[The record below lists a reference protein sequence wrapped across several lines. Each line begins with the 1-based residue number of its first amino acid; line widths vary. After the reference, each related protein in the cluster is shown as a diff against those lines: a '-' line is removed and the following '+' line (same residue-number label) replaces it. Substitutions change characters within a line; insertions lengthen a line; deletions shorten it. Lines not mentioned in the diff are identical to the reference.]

1 MIKVRSLFPILTSH
15 PELVYL
21 DSANTT
27 LKSDLL
33 LKALAKY
40 YHHHLTN
47 VGRSGTDWSTWVT
60 KQYQLAHQD
69 AGELVGAK
77 SDNIIFTYSSTYAI
91 NMVRYGIQH
100 TLHPGDI
107 ILLTLHEHNSNL
119 LPWLALAKQ
128 TGTQVKY
135 MEELPL
141 SDLSR
146 VKLFSYSLVS
156 NLTGEVYDYH
166 NLTTQIRKQGGLV
179 LVDATQAV
187 PHLDVNIDQLNCNI
201 LVYSAHKVYGMTG
214 LGVLY
219 IADDQI
225 QSLTPMV
232 YGSQTF
238 SHIDRSDY
246 ELLSSAE
253 RFEPGTPNIEGALG
267 LRVGLQLLKAFRH
280 QEEALGEYFLDQLR
294 QHQLD
299 RFLIGSTDPTT
310 RHVPI
315 FSLAHPTVHPHD
327 IAMLLESQQII
338 VRAGKSCADIPA
350 QHLGEARGV
359 IRASLGIYNTQQDID
374 RFITGY
380 KQAINQLGG

>member
-1 MIKVRSLFPILTSH
+1 MTKVRSLFPILTSH

-33 LKALAKY
+33 LKALVKY

-60 KQYQLAHQD
+60 RQYQLAHQD
-69 AGELVGAK
+69 AGELIGAK
-77 SDNIIFTYSSTYAI
+77 SDNIVFTYSSTYAI
-91 NMVRYGIQH
+91 NMVRHGIQH

-146 VKLFSYSLVS
+146 VKLFSYSLAS

-179 LVDATQAV
+179 LVDATQAA
-187 PHLDVNIDQLNCNI
+187 PHLDVSVDRLNCDF

-219 IADDQI
+219 ITDDQI
-225 QSLTPMV
+225 QSLIPMV

-238 SHIDRSDY
+238 SHINRSDY

-267 LRVGLQLLKAFRH
+267 LRVGLQLLKAFRR

-299 RFLIGSTDPTT
+299 RFLIGPDDPDT

-380 KQAINQLGG
+380 KQAINRLGG

>member
-60 KQYQLAHQD
+60 RQYQLAHQD
-69 AGELVGAK
+69 AGELIGAK
-77 SDNIIFTYSSTYAI
+77 SDNIVFTYSSTYAI
-91 NMVRYGIQH
+91 NMVRHGIQH
-100 TLHPGDI
+100 TLRPGDI

-128 TGTQVKY
+128 TGARVKY

-141 SDLSR
+141 SNLSR

-156 NLTGEVYDYH
+156 NLTGEIYDYH

-179 LVDATQAV
+179 LVDATQAA
-187 PHLDVNIDQLNCNI
+187 PHLDVSIDRLNCDF

-219 IADDQI
+219 ITDDQI
-225 QSLTPMV
+225 QSLIPMV

-267 LRVGLQLLKAFRH
+267 LRVGLQLLRAFRH
-280 QEEALGEYFLDQLR
+280 REKALGEYFLDQLR
-294 QHQLD
+294 QHRLD
-299 RFLIGSTDPTT
+299 RFLISPTDPAI

-380 KQAINQLGG
+380 KQAINRLGD

>member
-1 MIKVRSLFPILTSH
+1 MIKVRSLFPILTSY

-60 KQYQLAHQD
+60 RQYQLAHQD
-69 AGELVGAK
+69 AGELIGVK
-77 SDNIIFTYSSTYAI
+77 SDNIVFTYSSTYAI
-91 NMVRYGIQH
+91 NMVRHGIQH
-100 TLHPGDI
+100 TIHPGDI

-187 PHLDVNIDQLNCNI
+187 PHLDVSVDRLNCDF

-225 QSLTPMV
+225 QSLAPMV

-238 SHIDRSDY
+238 SHIDRSNYD
-246 ELLSSAE
+246 LLSSAG

-280 QEEALGEYFLDQLR
+280 QEEVLGEYFLDQLR

-299 RFLIGSTDPTT
+299 QFLIGSTDPAT
-310 RHVPI
+310 RRVPI

-374 RFITGY
+374 RFIAGY

>member
-60 KQYQLAHQD
+60 RQYQLAHQD
-69 AGELVGAK
+69 AGELIGVK
-77 SDNIIFTYSSTYAI
+77 NDNIVFTYSSTYAI
-91 NMVRYGIQH
+91 NMVRHGIQH
-100 TLHPGDI
+100 NLHPGDI

-128 TGTQVKY
+128 TGARVKY

-156 NLTGEVYDYH
+156 NLTGEAYDYH

-187 PHLDVNIDQLNCNI
+187 PHLDVSVDRLNCDF

-225 QSLTPMV
+225 QSLIPMV

-294 QHQLD
+294 QHRLD
-299 RFLIGSTDPTT
+299 RFLIGPANPDT
-310 RHVPI
+310 RRIPI

-359 IRASLGIYNTQQDID
+359 IRASLGIYNTRQDID

-380 KQAINQLGG
+380 KQALNRLGG

>member
-33 LKALAKY
+33 LKALVKY

-60 KQYQLAHQD
+60 RQYQLAHQD
-69 AGELVGAK
+69 AGGLIGAK
-77 SDNIIFTYSSTYAI
+77 SDNIVFTYSSTYAI
-91 NMVRYGIQH
+91 NMVRHGIQH

-128 TGTQVKY
+128 TGARVKY

-179 LVDATQAV
+179 LVDATQTV
-187 PHLDVNIDQLNCNI
+187 PHLDVSVDRLNCNF

-225 QSLTPMV
+225 QSLVPMV

-238 SHIDRSDY
+238 SHINRSDY

-280 QEEALGEYFLDQLR
+280 QEEALGEYFLSQLR

-299 RFLIGSTDPTT
+299 QFLISPTDRAT

>member
-60 KQYQLAHQD
+60 RQYQLAHQD
-69 AGELVGAK
+69 AGELIGAK
-77 SDNIIFTYSSTYAI
+77 SDNIVFTYSSTYAI
-91 NMVRYGIQH
+91 NMVRHDIQR
-100 TLHPGDI
+100 TIHPGDI

-128 TGTQVKY
+128 TGARVKY

-146 VKLFSYSLVS
+146 VKLFSYSLAS

-187 PHLDVNIDQLNCNI
+187 PHLDVNIDQLNCDF

-380 KQAINQLGG
+380 KQVINRLGG

>member
-1 MIKVRSLFPILTSH
+1 MTKVRSLFPILTSH

-60 KQYQLAHQD
+60 RQYQLAHQD
-69 AGELVGAK
+69 AGELIGAK
-77 SDNIIFTYSSTYAI
+77 SDNIVFTYSSTYAI
-91 NMVRYGIQH
+91 NMVRHGIQH
-100 TLHPGDI
+100 TLYPGDI

-128 TGTQVKY
+128 TGARVKY

-156 NLTGEVYDYH
+156 NLTGEIYDYH

-187 PHLDVNIDQLNCNI
+187 PHLDVSIDQLNCDF

-225 QSLTPMV
+225 QSLIPMV

-238 SHIDRSDY
+238 SRIDRFDY
-246 ELLSSAE
+246 ELLSSVE

-267 LRVGLQLLKAFRH
+267 LRVGLQLLKAFRR

-294 QHQLD
+294 QHRLD
-299 RFLIGSTDPTT
+299 RFLISPTDPTT

>member
-21 DSANTT
+21 DNANTT

-60 KQYQLAHQD
+60 RQYQLAHQD
-69 AGELVGAK
+69 AGELIGAK
-77 SDNIIFTYSSTYAI
+77 SDNIVFTYSSTYAI
-91 NMVRYGIQH
+91 NMVGHGIQH

-128 TGTQVKY
+128 TGAQVKY

-187 PHLDVNIDQLNCNI
+187 PHLDVSVDRLNCNF

-225 QSLTPMV
+225 QSLVPMV

-238 SHIDRSDY
+238 SHINRSDY

-267 LRVGLQLLKAFRH
+267 LRVGLQLLKAFRR

-299 RFLIGSTDPTT
+299 RFLIGPDDPDT

-359 IRASLGIYNTQQDID
+359 IRASLGIYNTQQDIN

-380 KQAINQLGG
+380 KQAINRLGG

>member
-47 VGRSGTDWSTWVT
+47 VGRSSTDWSTWVT
-60 KQYQLAHQD
+60 RQYQLAHQD
-69 AGELVGAK
+69 AGELIGVK
-77 SDNIIFTYSSTYAI
+77 SDNIVFTYSSTYAI
-91 NMVRYGIQH
+91 NMVRHGIQH
-100 TLHPGDI
+100 ALHPGDI

-128 TGTQVKY
+128 TGAQVKY

-146 VKLFSYSLVS
+146 VKLFSYSLAS
-156 NLTGEVYDYH
+156 NLTGEIYDYH

-187 PHLDVNIDQLNCNI
+187 PHLDVSVDRLNCDF

-225 QSLTPMV
+225 QSLIPMV

-238 SHIDRSDY
+238 SRIDRSDY

-267 LRVGLQLLKAFRH
+267 LRVGLQLLKAFRR

-299 RFLIGSTDPTT
+299 RFLIGPTDPTT

-380 KQAINQLGG
+380 KQALNRLGG

>member
-60 KQYQLAHQD
+60 RQYQLAHQD
-69 AGELVGAK
+69 AGGLIGAK
-77 SDNIIFTYSSTYAI
+77 SDNIVFTYSSTYAI
-91 NMVRYGIQH
+91 NMVRHGIQH

-128 TGTQVKY
+128 TGARVKY

-146 VKLFSYSLVS
+146 VKLFSYSLAS

-166 NLTTQIRKQGGLV
+166 NLTTQIREQGGLV

-187 PHLDVNIDQLNCNI
+187 PHLDVSIDQLNCDF

-225 QSLTPMV
+225 QSLVPMV

-238 SHIDRSDY
+238 SRIDRSDY

-267 LRVGLQLLKAFRH
+267 LRVGLQLLKAFRR

-294 QHQLD
+294 QHRLD
-299 RFLIGSTDPTT
+299 RFLIGPANPDT

-380 KQAINQLGG
+380 KQAINRLGG

>member
-47 VGRSGTDWSTWVT
+47 IGRSGTDWSTWVT
-60 KQYQLAHQD
+60 RQYQLAHQD
-69 AGELVGAK
+69 AGELIGVK
-77 SDNIIFTYSSTYAI
+77 NDNIVFTYSSTYAI
-91 NMVRYGIQH
+91 NMVRHGIQH
-100 TLHPGDI
+100 NLHPGDI

-128 TGTQVKY
+128 TSAQVKY

-146 VKLFSYSLVS
+146 VKLFSYSLAS
-156 NLTGEVYDYH
+156 NLTGEIYDYH

-187 PHLDVNIDQLNCNI
+187 PHLDVSVDRLNCDF

-219 IADDQI
+219 IADGQI
-225 QSLTPMV
+225 QSLIPMV

-246 ELLSSAE
+246 ELLSSAG

-294 QHQLD
+294 QHRLD

-310 RHVPI
+310 RRIPI
-315 FSLAHPTVHPHD
+315 LSLAHPTVHPHD

-374 RFITGY
+374 RFITSY
-380 KQAINQLGG
+380 KQAINRLGG

>member
-21 DSANTT
+21 DNANTT

-60 KQYQLAHQD
+60 RQYQLAHQD
-69 AGELVGAK
+69 AGELIGAK
-77 SDNIIFTYSSTYAI
+77 SDNIVFTYSSTYAI
-91 NMVRYGIQH
+91 NMVGHGIQH

-128 TGTQVKY
+128 TGAQVKY

-187 PHLDVNIDQLNCNI
+187 PHLDVSVDRLNCNF
-201 LVYSAHKVYGMTG
+201 LVYSAHKVYGITG

-225 QSLTPMV
+225 QSLVPMV

-238 SHIDRSDY
+238 SHINRSDY

-267 LRVGLQLLKAFRH
+267 LRVGLQLLKAFRR

-299 RFLIGSTDPTT
+299 RFLIGPDDPDT

-380 KQAINQLGG
+380 KQAINQLGD

>member
-1 MIKVRSLFPILTSH
+1 MTKVRSLFPILTSH

-60 KQYQLAHQD
+60 RQYQLAHQD
-69 AGELVGAK
+69 AGELIGVK
-77 SDNIIFTYSSTYAI
+77 SDNIVFTYSSTYAI
-91 NMVRYGIQH
+91 NMVRHGIQH
-100 TLHPGDI
+100 TIHPGDI

-128 TGTQVKY
+128 TGAQVKY

-187 PHLDVNIDQLNCNI
+187 PHLDVSVDQLNCDF

-219 IADDQI
+219 IADGQI
-225 QSLTPMV
+225 QSLIPMV

-238 SHIDRSDY
+238 SHINRSDY

-299 RFLIGSTDPTT
+299 QFLIGSTDPTT

>member
-60 KQYQLAHQD
+60 RQYQLAHQD
-69 AGELVGAK
+69 AGELIGAK
-77 SDNIIFTYSSTYAI
+77 SDNIVFTYSSTYAI
-91 NMVRYGIQH
+91 NMVRYGIQY

-187 PHLDVNIDQLNCNI
+187 PHLDVSVDRLNCNF

-238 SHIDRSDY
+238 SRIDRSDY

-280 QEEALGEYFLDQLR
+280 QEEALGEYFLSQLR

-299 RFLIGSTDPTT
+299 QFLISPTDPAT

-380 KQAINQLGG
+380 KQAINRLGG

>member
-15 PELVYL
+15 PELAYL

-60 KQYQLAHQD
+60 RQYQLAHQD
-69 AGELVGAK
+69 AGELIGVK
-77 SDNIIFTYSSTYAI
+77 SDNIVFTYSSTYAI

-100 TLHPGDI
+100 ALHPGDI

-128 TGTQVKY
+128 TGARVKY

-141 SDLSR
+141 SDISR

-187 PHLDVNIDQLNCNI
+187 PHLDVSVDQLNCDF

-219 IADDQI
+219 IADGQI
-225 QSLTPMV
+225 QSLIPMV

-238 SHIDRSDY
+238 SHIDRSNY

-280 QEEALGEYFLDQLR
+280 REKALGEYFLDQLR
-294 QHQLD
+294 QSRLD
-299 RFLIGSTDPTT
+299 RFLIGPTDPTT

-359 IRASLGIYNTQQDID
+359 IRASLGVYNTQQDID

-380 KQAINQLGG
+380 KQAINRLGG

>member
-1 MIKVRSLFPILTSH
+1 MTKVRSLFPILTSH

-60 KQYQLAHQD
+60 RQYQLAHQD
-69 AGELVGAK
+69 AGELIGAK
-77 SDNIIFTYSSTYAI
+77 SDNIVFTYSSTYAI
-91 NMVRYGIQH
+91 NMVRHGIQH

-128 TGTQVKY
+128 TGAQVKY

-146 VKLFSYSLVS
+146 VKLFSYSLAS

-187 PHLDVNIDQLNCNI
+187 PHLDVSVDRLNCDF

-225 QSLTPMV
+225 QSLIPMV

-238 SHIDRSDY
+238 SHIDRSNY

-267 LRVGLQLLKAFRH
+267 LRVGLQLLKAFRR
-280 QEEALGEYFLDQLR
+280 QEEALSEYFLDQLR

-299 RFLIGSTDPTT
+299 RFLIGPDDLDT

-380 KQAINQLGG
+380 KQAINRLGD

>member
-1 MIKVRSLFPILTSH
+1 MTKVRSLFPILTGH

-47 VGRSGTDWSTWVT
+47 VGRSGTDWSTWAT
-60 KQYQLAHQD
+60 RQYQLAHKD
-69 AGELVGAK
+69 AGELIGAK
-77 SDNIIFTYSSTYAI
+77 SDNIVFTYSSTYAI
-91 NMVRYGIQH
+91 NMMRHGIQH

-128 TGTQVKY
+128 TGARVKY

-146 VKLFSYSLVS
+146 VKLFSYSLAS

-187 PHLDVNIDQLNCNI
+187 PHLDVSVDQLNCDF

-219 IADDQI
+219 IADNQI

-238 SHIDRSDY
+238 SRIDRSDY

-267 LRVGLQLLKAFRH
+267 LRVGLQLLKAFRR

-310 RHVPI
+310 RRIPI
-315 FSLAHPTVHPHD
+315 LSLAHPTVHPHD

-380 KQAINQLGG
+380 KQAINRLGG

>member
-60 KQYQLAHQD
+60 RQYQLAHQD
-69 AGELVGAK
+69 AGELIRVK
-77 SDNIIFTYSSTYAI
+77 SDNIVFTYSSTYAI

-128 TGTQVKY
+128 TGARVKY

-156 NLTGEVYDYH
+156 NLTGEIYDYH

-187 PHLDVNIDQLNCNI
+187 PHLDVSVDRLNCDF

-219 IADDQI
+219 IADGQI
-225 QSLTPMV
+225 QSLIPMV

-238 SHIDRSDY
+238 SHIDRSNY

-299 RFLIGSTDPTT
+299 RFLISPANPDT

-380 KQAINQLGG
+380 KQAINRLGG

>member
-1 MIKVRSLFPILTSH
+1 MTKVRSLFPILTGH

-33 LKALAKY
+33 LKALAQY

-47 VGRSGTDWSTWVT
+47 VGRSSTDWSTWVT
-60 KQYQLAHQD
+60 RQYQLAHQD
-69 AGELVGAK
+69 AGELIGAK
-77 SDNIIFTYSSTYAI
+77 SDNIVFTYSSTYAI
-91 NMVRYGIQH
+91 NMVRHGIQH
-100 TLHPGDI
+100 TLHPGDV

-128 TGTQVKY
+128 TGARVKY

-146 VKLFSYSLVS
+146 VKLFSYSLAS
-156 NLTGEVYDYH
+156 NLTGEIYDYH
-166 NLTTQIRKQGGLV
+166 NLTTQIRKQGGLI

-187 PHLDVNIDQLNCNI
+187 PHLDVSIDRLNCDF

-219 IADDQI
+219 IADDQL
-225 QSLTPMV
+225 QSLIPMV

-238 SHIDRSDY
+238 SYIDRSDY
-246 ELLSSAE
+246 ELLSSTE

-280 QEEALGEYFLDQLR
+280 REEALGEYFLDQLR
-294 QHQLD
+294 RHRLD
-299 RFLIGSTDPTT
+299 RFLIGSTDPAT

-380 KQAINQLGG
+380 KQAINRLGG

>member
-1 MIKVRSLFPILTSH
+1 MTKVRSLFPILTSH

-60 KQYQLAHQD
+60 RQYQLAHQD
-69 AGELVGAK
+69 AGELIGAK
-77 SDNIIFTYSSTYAI
+77 SDNIVFTYSSTYAI
-91 NMVRYGIQH
+91 NMVRHGIQH
-100 TLHPGDI
+100 TLHPDDI

-128 TGTQVKY
+128 TGARVKY

-146 VKLFSYSLVS
+146 VKLFSYSLAS

-187 PHLDVNIDQLNCNI
+187 PHLDVNIDQLNCDF

-225 QSLTPMV
+225 QSLTPMA

-380 KQAINQLGG
+380 KQVINRLGG

>member
-1 MIKVRSLFPILTSH
+1 MTKVRSLFPILTSH

-60 KQYQLAHQD
+60 RQYQLAHQD
-69 AGELVGAK
+69 AGELIGAK
-77 SDNIIFTYSSTYAI
+77 SDNIVFTYSSTYAI
-91 NMVRYGIQH
+91 NMVRCGIQH
-100 TLHPGDI
+100 ALHPGDI

-128 TGTQVKY
+128 TGARVKY

-146 VKLFSYSLVS
+146 VKLFSYSLAS

-179 LVDATQAV
+179 LVDATQAA
-187 PHLDVNIDQLNCNI
+187 PHLDVNIDQLNCDF

-219 IADDQI
+219 IADDQL
-225 QSLTPMV
+225 QNLAPMV

-238 SHIDRSDY
+238 SRIDRSDY
-246 ELLSSAE
+246 DLLSSAE

-280 QEEALGEYFLDQLR
+280 QEEALGEYFLSQLR

-338 VRAGKSCADIPA
+338 VRAGKSCADILA

>member
-1 MIKVRSLFPILTSH
+1 
-15 PELVYL
+15 
-21 DSANTT
+21 
-27 LKSDLL
+27 L

-47 VGRSGTDWSTWVT
+47 VGRSSTDWSTWVT
-60 KQYQLAHQD
+60 RQYQLAHQD
-69 AGELVGAK
+69 AGELIGAK
-77 SDNIIFTYSSTYAI
+77 SDNIVFTYSSTYAI

-100 TLHPGDI
+100 ALHPGDI

-128 TGTQVKY
+128 TGAQVKY

-141 SDLSR
+141 SDLPM

-166 NLTTQIRKQGGLV
+166 NLTTQIRKQGGLI

-187 PHLDVNIDQLNCNI
+187 PHLDVSIDQLNCDF

-219 IADDQI
+219 IADDQL
-225 QSLTPMV
+225 QSLAPMV
-232 YGSQTF
+232 YGSQTL
-238 SHIDRSDY
+238 SRIDRSDY
-246 ELLSSAE
+246 ELLSSAD

-267 LRVGLQLLKAFRH
+267 LRVGLQLLRAFRH
-280 QEEALGEYFLDQLR
+280 REGALGEYFLDQLQ
-294 QHQLD
+294 QHRLD
-299 RFLIGSTDPTT
+299 RFLIGSTDPAA

-350 QHLGEARGV
+350 QHLGETQGV

-380 KQAINQLGG
+380 EQALNRLGG

>member
-1 MIKVRSLFPILTSH
+1 MIKVRSLFPILASH

-60 KQYQLAHQD
+60 RQYQLAHQD
-69 AGELVGAK
+69 AGELIGAK
-77 SDNIIFTYSSTYAI
+77 SDNIVFTYSSTYAI

-141 SDLSR
+141 SDLPM
-146 VKLFSYSLVS
+146 VKLFSYSLAS

-166 NLTTQIRKQGGLV
+166 NLTTQIRKQGGLI

-187 PHLDVNIDQLNCNI
+187 PHLDVSIDRLNCDF

-246 ELLSSAE
+246 DLLSSAE

-267 LRVGLQLLKAFRH
+267 LRVGLQLLRAFRR

-294 QHQLD
+294 QHRLD
-299 RFLIGSTDPTT
+299 RFLIGPANPDT

-359 IRASLGIYNTQQDID
+359 IRASLGIYNTWQDID

-380 KQAINQLGG
+380 KQALNRLGG

>member
-1 MIKVRSLFPILTSH
+1 MTKVRSLFPILTSH

-60 KQYQLAHQD
+60 GQYQLAHQD
-69 AGELVGAK
+69 AGELIGAK
-77 SDNIIFTYSSTYAI
+77 SDNIVFTYSSTYAI
-91 NMVRYGIQH
+91 NMVRHGIQH

-128 TGTQVKY
+128 TGAQVKY

-141 SDLSR
+141 SDLPR
-146 VKLFSYSLVS
+146 VKLFSYSLAS
-156 NLTGEVYDYH
+156 NLTGEIYDYH

-179 LVDATQAV
+179 LADATQAV
-187 PHLDVNIDQLNCNI
+187 PHLDVSVDRLNCDF

-225 QSLTPMV
+225 QSLIPMV

-238 SHIDRSDY
+238 SHIDRSNYD
-246 ELLSSAE
+246 LLSSAG

-315 FSLAHPTVHPHD
+315 FSLAHPTIHPHD

>member
-21 DSANTT
+21 DSANTA

-33 LKALAKY
+33 LKVLAKY

-60 KQYQLAHQD
+60 RQYQLAHQD

-77 SDNIIFTYSSTYAI
+77 SDSIIFTYSSTYAI

-100 TLHPGDI
+100 TLRPGDI

-128 TGTQVKY
+128 TGARVKY

-141 SDLSR
+141 SDLPM

-156 NLTGEVYDYH
+156 NLTGEIYDYH

-187 PHLDVNIDQLNCNI
+187 PHLDVSIDRLSCDF

-267 LRVGLQLLKAFRH
+267 LRVGLQLLKAFRR

-359 IRASLGIYNTQQDID
+359 IRASLGIYNTRQDID

-380 KQAINQLGG
+380 KQAINRLGG

>member
-1 MIKVRSLFPILTSH
+1 MTKVRSLFPILTDH

-21 DSANTT
+21 DSANTA

-60 KQYQLAHQD
+60 RQYQLAHQD
-69 AGELVGAK
+69 AGELIGAK
-77 SDNIIFTYSSTYAI
+77 SDNIVFTYSSTYAI

-100 TLHPGDI
+100 ALHPGDI

-128 TGTQVKY
+128 TGARVKY

-166 NLTTQIRKQGGLV
+166 NLATQIRKQGGLV

-187 PHLDVNIDQLNCNI
+187 PHLDVSIDRLNCDF

-219 IADDQI
+219 IADDQL
-225 QSLTPMV
+225 QSLAPMV

-238 SHIDRSDY
+238 SHIDRSNYD
-246 ELLSSAE
+246 LLSSAG

-267 LRVGLQLLKAFRH
+267 LRMGLQLLKAFRR

-294 QHQLD
+294 QCQLD
-299 RFLIGSTDPTT
+299 RLLISPADPTI

-380 KQAINQLGG
+380 KQAINRLGG

>member
-1 MIKVRSLFPILTSH
+1 MIKVRSLFPILTSR

-47 VGRSGTDWSTWVT
+47 VGRSGTDWSTWIT
-60 KQYQLAHQD
+60 RQYQLAHQD
-69 AGELVGAK
+69 AGELIGVK
-77 SDNIIFTYSSTYAI
+77 SDNIVFTYSSTYAI

-100 TLHPGDI
+100 TLRPGDI

-128 TGTQVKY
+128 TGAQVKY

-166 NLTTQIRKQGGLV
+166 NLATQIRKQGGLV

-187 PHLDVNIDQLNCNI
+187 PHLDVSIDQLDCDF

-225 QSLTPMV
+225 QSLIPMV

-238 SHIDRSDY
+238 SFIDRSDY

-294 QHQLD
+294 QHRLD
-299 RFLIGSTDPTT
+299 QFLIGSINPTT

-350 QHLGEARGV
+350 QDLGEARGV

>member
-1 MIKVRSLFPILTSH
+1 MTKVRSLFPILTSH

-60 KQYQLAHQD
+60 RQYQLAHQD

-128 TGTQVKY
+128 TGAQVKY

-141 SDLSR
+141 SDLPM

-166 NLTTQIRKQGGLV
+166 NLTTQIRKQGGLI

-187 PHLDVNIDQLNCNI
+187 PHLDVSIDRLNCDF

-219 IADDQI
+219 IADDQL
-225 QSLTPMV
+225 QSLIPMV

-238 SHIDRSDY
+238 SYIDRSDY
-246 ELLSSAE
+246 KLLSSTE

-267 LRVGLQLLKAFRH
+267 LRVGLQLLRAFRH
-280 QEEALGEYFLDQLR
+280 REEALGEYFLDQLR
-294 QHQLD
+294 QHRLD
-299 RFLIGSTDPTT
+299 RFLIGPANPDT
-310 RHVPI
+310 RRIPI

-380 KQAINQLGG
+380 KQAINRLGG

>member
-1 MIKVRSLFPILTSH
+1 MTKVRSLFPILTGH

-47 VGRSGTDWSTWVT
+47 VGRSGADWSTWVT
-60 KQYQLAHQD
+60 RQYQLAHQD
-69 AGELVGAK
+69 AGELIGVK
-77 SDNIIFTYSSTYAI
+77 SDNIVFTYSSTYAI
-91 NMVRYGIQH
+91 NMVRHGIQH
-100 TLHPGDI
+100 ALHPGDI

-128 TGTQVKY
+128 TGAQVKY

-146 VKLFSYSLVS
+146 VKLFSYSLAS
-156 NLTGEVYDYH
+156 NLTGEIYDYH

-187 PHLDVNIDQLNCNI
+187 PHLDVSVDRLNCDF

-225 QSLTPMV
+225 QSLIPMV

-238 SHIDRSDY
+238 SRIDRSDY

-267 LRVGLQLLKAFRH
+267 LRVGLQLLKAFRR

-299 RFLIGSTDPTT
+299 RFLIGPTDPTT

-380 KQAINQLGG
+380 KQALNRLGG

>member
-1 MIKVRSLFPILTSH
+1 MTKVRSLFPILTSH

-33 LKALAKY
+33 LKALVKY

-60 KQYQLAHQD
+60 RQYQLAHQD
-69 AGELVGAK
+69 AGGLIGAK
-77 SDNIIFTYSSTYAI
+77 SDNIVFTYSSTYAI
-91 NMVRYGIQH
+91 NMVRHGIQH

-128 TGTQVKY
+128 TGARVKY

-179 LVDATQAV
+179 LVDATQTV
-187 PHLDVNIDQLNCNI
+187 PHLDVSVDRLNCNF

-225 QSLTPMV
+225 QSLVPMV

-238 SHIDRSDY
+238 SHINRSDY

-280 QEEALGEYFLDQLR
+280 QEEALGEYFLSQLR

-299 RFLIGSTDPTT
+299 QFLISPTDRAT

>member
-47 VGRSGTDWSTWVT
+47 VGRSSTDWSTWVT
-60 KQYQLAHQD
+60 RQYQLAHQD
-69 AGELVGAK
+69 AGELIGVK
-77 SDNIIFTYSSTYAI
+77 SDNIVFTYSSTYAI

-128 TGTQVKY
+128 TGAQVKY

-156 NLTGEVYDYH
+156 NLTGEIYDYH

-187 PHLDVNIDQLNCNI
+187 PHLDVSVGRLNCDF

-225 QSLTPMV
+225 QSLIPMV

-238 SHIDRSDY
+238 SRIDRSDY

-267 LRVGLQLLKAFRH
+267 LRVGLQLLKAFRC

-294 QHQLD
+294 QHRLD

-350 QHLGEARGV
+350 QDLGEARGV
-359 IRASLGIYNTQQDID
+359 IRASLGIYNTRQDID

-380 KQAINQLGG
+380 EQAINRLGG

>member
-47 VGRSGTDWSTWVT
+47 VGRSSTDWSTWVT
-60 KQYQLAHQD
+60 RQYQLAHQD
-69 AGELVGAK
+69 AGELIGAK
-77 SDNIIFTYSSTYAI
+77 SDNIVFTYSSTYAI
-91 NMVRYGIQH
+91 NMVRHGIQH

-128 TGTQVKY
+128 TGARVKY

-146 VKLFSYSLVS
+146 VKLFSYSLAS
-156 NLTGEVYDYH
+156 NLTGEIYDYH

-187 PHLDVNIDQLNCNI
+187 PHLDVSVDRLNCDF

-225 QSLTPMV
+225 QSLAPMV

-238 SHIDRSDY
+238 SHIDRSNY

-267 LRVGLQLLKAFRH
+267 LRVGLQLLRAFRH

-315 FSLAHPTVHPHD
+315 FSLAHPTIHPHD

-374 RFITGY
+374 RFIAGY

>member
-60 KQYQLAHQD
+60 RQYQLAHQD
-69 AGELVGAK
+69 AGKLIGAK
-77 SDNIIFTYSSTYAI
+77 SDNIVFTYSSTYAI
-91 NMVRYGIQH
+91 NMVRHGIQH
-100 TLHPGDI
+100 TLHPGDV

-128 TGTQVKY
+128 TGARVKY

-141 SDLSR
+141 SDLPR
-146 VKLFSYSLVS
+146 VKLFSYSLAS

-166 NLTTQIRKQGGLV
+166 NLTTQIRKQGGLI

-187 PHLDVNIDQLNCNI
+187 PHLNVSIDRLNCNF

-225 QSLTPMV
+225 QSLIPMV

-238 SHIDRSDY
+238 SRIDRSDY

-267 LRVGLQLLKAFRH
+267 LRVGLQLFKAFRR

-299 RFLIGSTDPTT
+299 RFLIGPDDPDT

-380 KQAINQLGG
+380 KQAINRLGG

>member
-1 MIKVRSLFPILTSH
+1 MMKVRSLFPILTSH

-60 KQYQLAHQD
+60 RQYQLAHQD
-69 AGELVGAK
+69 AGKLIGAK
-77 SDNIIFTYSSTYAI
+77 SDNIVFTYSSTYAI
-91 NMVRYGIQH
+91 NMVRHGIQH

-128 TGTQVKY
+128 TGARVKY

-141 SDLSR
+141 SDLPM
-146 VKLFSYSLVS
+146 VKLLSYSLVS
-156 NLTGEVYDYH
+156 NLTGEIYDYH

-187 PHLDVNIDQLNCNI
+187 PHLDVNIDRLNCDF

-219 IADDQI
+219 IADDQL
-225 QSLTPMV
+225 QSLAPMV

-238 SHIDRSDY
+238 SRIDRSDY

-280 QEEALGEYFLDQLR
+280 QEEALGEYFLSQLR

-315 FSLAHPTVHPHD
+315 FSLAHPTIHPHD

-338 VRAGKSCADIPA
+338 VRAGKSCADILA

-380 KQAINQLGG
+380 KQAINRLGG

>member
-1 MIKVRSLFPILTSH
+1 MTKVRSLFPILTSH

-60 KQYQLAHQD
+60 RQYQLAHQD
-69 AGELVGAK
+69 AGELIGAK
-77 SDNIIFTYSSTYAI
+77 SDNIVFTYSSTYAI
-91 NMVRYGIQH
+91 NMVRHGIQH
-100 TLHPGDI
+100 TIHPGDI

-128 TGTQVKY
+128 TGARVKY

-146 VKLFSYSLVS
+146 VKLFSYSLAS

-187 PHLDVNIDQLNCNI
+187 PHLDVSVDRLNCDF

-246 ELLSSAE
+246 ELLSSVE

-280 QEEALGEYFLDQLR
+280 QEEVLGEYFLDQLR
-294 QHQLD
+294 QHRLD
-299 RFLIGSTDPTT
+299 RFLLGSTDPTT

-315 FSLAHPTVHPHD
+315 FSLTHPTVHPHD

-380 KQAINQLGG
+380 KQAINLLGG

>member
-1 MIKVRSLFPILTSH
+1 MTKVRSLFPILTSH

-60 KQYQLAHQD
+60 RQYQLAHQD
-69 AGELVGAK
+69 AGELIGVK
-77 SDNIIFTYSSTYAI
+77 NDNIVFTYSSTYAI

-156 NLTGEVYDYH
+156 NLTGEIYDYH

-187 PHLDVNIDQLNCNI
+187 PHLDVSVDRLNCDF

-219 IADDQI
+219 IADGQI
-225 QSLTPMV
+225 QSLIPMV

-238 SHIDRSDY
+238 SHIDRSNY

-267 LRVGLQLLKAFRH
+267 LRVGLQLLKAFRR

-310 RHVPI
+310 RRIPI
-315 FSLAHPTVHPHD
+315 LSLAHPTVHPHD

>member
-60 KQYQLAHQD
+60 RQYQLAHQD

-77 SDNIIFTYSSTYAI
+77 SDNIVFTYSSTYTI
-91 NMVRYGIQH
+91 NMVRHGIQH

-128 TGTQVKY
+128 TGARVKY

-146 VKLFSYSLVS
+146 VKLFSYSLAS

-179 LVDATQAV
+179 LVDATQAA
-187 PHLDVNIDQLNCNI
+187 PHLDVNIDQLNCDF

-219 IADDQI
+219 IADDQL
-225 QSLTPMV
+225 QNLAPMV

-238 SHIDRSDY
+238 SRIDRSDY
-246 ELLSSAE
+246 DLLSSAE

-338 VRAGKSCADIPA
+338 VRAGKSCADILA

>member
-1 MIKVRSLFPILTSH
+1 MTKVRSLFPILTSH

-60 KQYQLAHQD
+60 RQYQLAHQD
-69 AGELVGAK
+69 AGELIGAK
-77 SDNIIFTYSSTYAI
+77 SDNIVFTYSSTYAI

-100 TLHPGDI
+100 ALHPGDI

-128 TGTQVKY
+128 TGARVKY

-141 SDLSR
+141 SNLSR

-156 NLTGEVYDYH
+156 NLTGEIYDYH

-187 PHLDVNIDQLNCNI
+187 PHLDVSVDRLNCDF

-267 LRVGLQLLKAFRH
+267 LRVGLQLLKAFRR

-299 RFLIGSTDPTT
+299 RFLIGSINPTT

-380 KQAINQLGG
+380 KQAINRLGG